1 MVIDIVTIHDAYFFT
16 TLFTY
21 IEICHQRFHYNAFI
35 CLFILFYDS
44 LCVFPWDVPIL
55 VNFLL
60 LRHVWMYLLMSS
72 SLLRGLVM
80 YGKIC
85 IMANQKVRLTGD
97 LGILAVFFFEFW
109 ELVMNTSWKNM
120 KIVLQRGTFAT
131 QCWQAMT
138 WRVTWLNSPR
148 VLIQCDVRWGTRIRA
163 HEDMQQ
169 WGAKLVSERMN
180 KYVLE
185 ADSTPT
191 QRRSSPRIN
200 FTAYFSVCQSS
211 SNGWAFS
218 FFLQKEK
225 IRCIRLRL
233 QDPGILKS
241 LRFNSN

>member
-1 MVIDIVTIHDAYFFT
+1 MPSKIP
-16 TLFTY
+16 LQ
-21 IEICHQRFHYNAFI
+21 CLI

-44 LCVFPWDVPIL
+44 LCVFQWDVPIL

-131 QCWQAMT
+131 QCWT
-138 WRVTWLNSPR
+138 SHDVT
-148 VLIQCDVRWGTRIRA
+148 CDVTELTACA
-163 HEDMQQ
+163 HPMWCE
-169 WGAKLVSERMN
+169 VR
-180 KYVLE
+180 Y
-185 ADSTPT
+185 ADTCAWRHAAMRCKVG
-191 QRRSSPRIN
+191 QRKN
-200 FTAYFSVCQSS
+200 
-211 SNGWAFS
+211 
-218 FFLQKEK
+218 E
-225 IRCIRLRL
+225 
-233 QDPGILKS
+233 
-241 LRFNSN
+241 